1 MWEKISTFLSE
12 VRAEFT
18 RVIWHTRD
26 DLVNSTTV
34 VVVFSIAFSLFI
46 GLFDL
51 ILSFVRGILIDL

>member
-1 MWEKISTFLSE
+1 
-12 VRAEFT
+12 
-18 RVIWHTRD
+18 
-26 DLVNSTTV
+26 V

>member
-1 MWEKISTFLSE
+1 MWEKISTFISE

-18 RVIWHTRD
+18 RVIWPTRD
-26 DLVNSTTV
+26 DLINSTKV
-34 VVVFSIAFSLFI
+34 VVVFSVIFSLFI